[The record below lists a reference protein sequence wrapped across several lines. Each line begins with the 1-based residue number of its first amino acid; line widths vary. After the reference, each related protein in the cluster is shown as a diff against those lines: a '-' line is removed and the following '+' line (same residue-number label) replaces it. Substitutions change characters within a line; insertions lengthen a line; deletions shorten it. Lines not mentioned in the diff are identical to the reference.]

1 MMAEE
6 NDKTPGESLPQI
18 PSEILSEI
26 GADACFTATP
36 LVRSRAPSPSTTR
49 TNDLFN
55 EDPTFIQN
63 QIAIQRSSSTTK
75 EHASALTRQLS
86 LKSNG
91 SHDLIATPTVIAN
104 IISAEEDRGRGRAAS
119 GSSLI
124 QATNKCTLSK
134 SSSNRSEKSA
144 KSVRSVHAV
153 GSYPLG
159 CLRLHSPSPT
169 PTSTRNQPDVSL
181 KSGDVFIVRDV
192 PAGSL
197 IGYDTIAFT
206 VKVNESFDGVKD
218 IPPGVHF
225 IWGGS
230 NTSSLRNGFWIVS
243 SSRASEEYGTIHV
256 RRWDKESEVIEE
268 EVSKAEIRIQKEGL
282 SEIFDKLQPYMI
294 STPSATAVALAQQ
307 AAQPTQFAAKD
318 PNLWL
323 RLVSSVTGSLLNRI
337 TGNKGWNNW
346 QVCSVHDHLHK
357 TPSGSNPEITMD
369 YRDEVLRFTIP
380 QYKRTFSDESLGR
393 ARTEQA
399 MDSTSHILKIISK
412 NCSHENADEIVGEI
426 QFCFI
431 TGMLLGNV
439 ACMEQWTHV
448 VKMVFGAYD
457 LVLQMPDFF
466 RKFIEAV
473 HAQFI
478 YDDEGLEGSI
488 LDYEPS
494 LSDDLKL
501 ILTKF
506 KARLN
511 EMLLELGAKIT
522 CEQSAVGKAFGELE
536 TLLWKWDWD
545 LRANYVR
552 SGKYQLEDGQWIDAE
567 LKDFQAEDE
576 RGEFAPVMVELDDDG
591 REKGLIHF

>member
-1 MMAEE
+1 MADESE
-6 NDKTPGESLPQI
+6 KPPGESLTQI
-18 PSEILSEI
+18 PPEILYEMGS
-26 GADACFTATP
+26 DSCFTATP
-36 LVRSRAPSPSTTR
+36 IVRSRAPSLSSKTN
-49 TNDLFN
+49 NDLFN

-63 QIAIQRSSSTTK
+63 QIVIQRSSSTTK
-75 EHASALTRQLS
+75 EHACALTRQMS
-86 LKSNG
+86 IKSNG
-91 SHDLIATPTVIAN
+91 SQDFVATPTVIAN
-104 IISAEEDRGRGRAAS
+104 ILSAEEDRGRGCADS
-119 GSSLI
+119 PSSI
-124 QATNKCTLSK
+124 VQATKKCSLSK
-134 SSSNRSEKSA
+134 SPSNRSEKSA

-159 CLRLHSPSPT
+159 CLRVHSPSPT
-169 PTSTRNQPDVSL
+169 PTSTKNQPDVLL

-192 PAGSL
+192 PGGSL
-197 IGYDTIAFT
+197 IGYDTISFT
-206 VKVNESFDGVKD
+206 VKENMHFDGIKD
-218 IPPGVHF
+218 IPPGIHF
-225 IWGGS
+225 FWGGS
-230 NTSSLRNGFWIVS
+230 NKSSLRNGFWFVS

-256 RRWDKESEVIEE
+256 RRWDKENEVVEE
-268 EVSKAEIRIQKEGL
+268 EVSKAEIRIQKEGI

-294 STPSATAVALAQQ
+294 STPSATATA
-307 AAQPTQFAAKD
+307 PTQQPAQSSKIAARD
-318 PNLWL
+318 SNLWL
-323 RLVSSVTGSLLNRI
+323 RLVSSVTGALLDRI

-346 QVCSVHDHLHK
+346 QVCSVHDHVHK
-357 TPSGSNPEITMD
+357 TLSGDNPEITMD
-369 YRDEVLRFTIP
+369 YRDEVLRFTFP

-399 MDSTSHILKIISK
+399 MDSTSHILKIIRK
-412 NCSHENADEIVGEI
+412 NCSHENPDEIIGEI

-473 HAQFI
+473 HAQLI

-488 LDYEPS
+488 LDYETS

-511 EMLLELGAKIT
+511 EMLLELGSNIT

-536 TLLWKWDWD
+536 TWLWKWDWD

-552 SGKYQLEDGQWIDAE
+552 SGKYQLEDGQWIDVE

-591 REKGLIHF
+591 HEKGLINF